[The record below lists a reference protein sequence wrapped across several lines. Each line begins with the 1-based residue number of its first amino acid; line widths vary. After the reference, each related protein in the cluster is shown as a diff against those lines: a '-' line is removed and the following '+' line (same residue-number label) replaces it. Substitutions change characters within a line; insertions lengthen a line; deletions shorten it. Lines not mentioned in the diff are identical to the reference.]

1 MRKYIQII
9 SFLLAAVTLSGCEN
23 WLDVK
28 PETEVNED
36 DMFNTEQ
43 GFMDALYGIYVNMGK
58 SDLYGGT
65 LQTAL
70 DMTAQYYSY
79 YDISECPYGHY
90 QTFEYEHP
98 SCTAIS
104 DALWMRIYYCIGL
117 TNNLLKYLDKPEA
130 VQICSNYD
138 YLRGEALALRA
149 YLHFE
154 LIRIFAP
161 DVKKNPEYKSIPYRK
176 TFSPDIEPQLKV
188 KEVYQE
194 ILADLTEAK
203 QLLSNDVI
211 RTNGPDWLGE
221 SEKKEE
227 SDDVTDKNEGYY
239 TSDFLKT
246 RKYRMNYYAVLGT
259 LARVHLTLG
268 TTDDMEKAY
277 DYAMEVI
284 ESGKF
289 RPIQEEHILVSGE
302 QAKYRDILFTD
313 EFIFGLYSAQVD
325 AFYKSNF
332 DESYGVKKI
341 LINKL
346 SDIYGQ
352 GTRDL
357 RQTHWFKTSWGT
369 SYLLKHNADLEYA
382 KEKVRMITLAEMYY
396 IAAEAHPAEAYDLL
410 EEILPSR
417 EIHSSL
423 PVNAGRTEVLTE
435 VLKEYRKEYIGDG
448 QFFYAYK
455 RLIEEEAA
463 IHPLGINIPNEN
475 KVLVWPLPQD
485 EIKYGD
491 RYMGKTFRMG
501 KILCGFNYRLWE
513 PVKIS
518 TEIIKW
524 SLLPIAVPVRKV
536 WISIS

>member
-289 RPIQEEHILVSGE
+289 RPIQEEYILVSGE

-341 LINKL
+341 LIK
-346 SDIYGQ
+346 

-463 IHPLGINIPNEN
+463 ILPLGINIPNEN

-491 RYMGKTFRMG
+491 RESGIWKTE
-501 KILCGFNYRLWE
+501 K
-513 PVKIS
+513 
-518 TEIIKW
+518 
-524 SLLPIAVPVRKV
+524 
-536 WISIS
+536 

>member
-1 MRKYIQII
+1 M
-9 SFLLAAVTLSGCEN
+9 
-23 WLDVK
+23 
-28 PETEVNED
+28 
-36 DMFNTEQ
+36 
-43 GFMDALYGIYVNMGK
+43 
-58 SDLYGGT
+58 
-65 LQTAL
+65 
-70 DMTAQYYSY
+70 
-79 YDISECPYGHY
+79 
-90 QTFEYEHP
+90 
-98 SCTAIS
+98 
-104 DALWMRIYYCIGL
+104 
-117 TNNLLKYLDKPEA
+117 
-130 VQICSNYD
+130 
-138 YLRGEALALRA
+138 
-149 YLHFE
+149 
-154 LIRIFAP
+154 
-161 DVKKNPEYKSIPYRK
+161 
-176 TFSPDIEPQLKV
+176 
-188 KEVYQE
+188 YQE

-203 QLLSNDVI
+203 QLLPNDVI

-491 RYMGKTFRMG
+491 RESGIWKTE
-501 KILCGFNYRLWE
+501 K
-513 PVKIS
+513 
-518 TEIIKW
+518 
-524 SLLPIAVPVRKV
+524 
-536 WISIS
+536 

>member
-410 EEILPSR
+410 EEILPSVKF
-417 EIHSSL
+417 I
-423 PVNAGRTEVLTE
+423 VLC
-435 VLKEYRKEYIGDG
+435 R
-448 QFFYAYK
+448 
-455 RLIEEEAA
+455 
-463 IHPLGINIPNEN
+463 
-475 KVLVWPLPQD
+475 
-485 EIKYGD
+485 
-491 RYMGKTFRMG
+491 
-501 KILCGFNYRLWE
+501 
-513 PVKIS
+513 
-518 TEIIKW
+518 
-524 SLLPIAVPVRKV
+524 
-536 WISIS
+536 

>member
-332 DESYGVKKI
+332 DESYRVEKI
-341 LINKL
+341 LVNKL

-357 RQTHWFKTSWGT
+357 RQTHWFKTSCGT
-369 SYLLKHNADLEYA
+369 SYLLKHNSDLEYA

-463 IHPLGINIPNEN
+463 ILPLGINIPNEN

-491 RYMGKTFRMG
+491 RESGIWKTE
-501 KILCGFNYRLWE
+501 K
-513 PVKIS
+513 
-518 TEIIKW
+518 
-524 SLLPIAVPVRKV
+524 
-536 WISIS
+536 